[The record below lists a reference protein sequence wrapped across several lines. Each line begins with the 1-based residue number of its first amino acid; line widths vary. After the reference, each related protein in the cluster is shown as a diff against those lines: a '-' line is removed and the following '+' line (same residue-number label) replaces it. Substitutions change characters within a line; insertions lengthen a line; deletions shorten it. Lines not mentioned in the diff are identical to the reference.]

1 MMGSSDISV
10 RRYAKFLLVS
20 AGVGGILCG
29 IDIKV
34 ISAALPYLQNGLFSD
49 AQCSVI
55 LAAVQYGSMAA
66 SLTGGFL
73 AELLGRKR
81 MISICS
87 LLFLIAVPIVAF
99 STASFW
105 ALLLSRIL
113 QGASIGVLCVVIP
126 MYLAESLDANSRG
139 KGTGIFQLLL
149 SLGLVVASAFG
160 TFIAYKIGAA
170 DDVNLSADSR
180 ILAWRL
186 NFFGM
191 IVPGALLFAASF
203 LLKESPRWLFR
214 KGRRD
219 EALASLAAN
228 NGQDAALKIL
238 SDMEEAEKAAKSAKD
253 ASSVQ
258 AGESSSVFQRKYI
271 IPFVMAFLV
280 LCLTKATGV
289 NSMLGYAVDT
299 FQKSGMAGELANVA
313 DILCTVANL
322 LMTIFAASF
331 VDKAGRTFLMKIG
344 SGGMFACL
352 LGIAGTFF
360 AISNGVVQPSFC
372 TGTVI
377 SALFILFMCF
387 YGMGPGVC
395 VWLALSELMPNRVRA
410 QGMSIALFGNQF
422 VSMAIAS
429 SFLPAVNAFGY
440 GWVFVAFAVFT
451 ACYFLVACWMPETKG
466 RTLEEIE
473 SYFSTGVMP
482 DKK

>member
-1 MMGSSDISV
+1 MGVSDASV
-10 RRYAKFLLVS
+10 KRYAKFLLVS
-20 AGVGGILCG
+20 AGIGGILCG

-34 ISAALPYLQNGLFSD
+34 ISAALPYLQNGIFSD
-49 AQCSVI
+49 AQCSMI

-66 SLTGGFL
+66 SLMGGFL

-99 STASFW
+99 STGSFW
-105 ALLLSRIL
+105 ALLCSRIM
-113 QGASIGVLCVVIP
+113 QGVSIGILCVVIP

-160 TFIAYKIGAA
+160 TLIAFKIGAA
-170 DDVNLSADSR
+170 DDQTLSMANR
-180 ILAWRL
+180 LLAWRL

-191 IVPGALLFAASF
+191 IVPGALLFTASF
-203 LLKESPRWLFR
+203 MLKESPRWLFR

-219 EALASLAAN
+219 EALASLMAN
-228 NGQDAALKIL
+228 NTRESALKIL
-238 SDMEEAEKAAKSAKD
+238 DAMAETDKKSTPANASNKVAAGDGSIFK
-253 ASSVQ
+253 
-258 AGESSSVFQRKYI
+258 RKYV
-271 IPFVMAFLV
+271 IPFAMALLV

-289 NSMLGYAVDT
+289 NSMLGYAVNT
-299 FQKSGMAGELANVA
+299 FQKSGMAGESANIA

-322 LMTIFAASF
+322 MMTIFAASF
-331 VDKAGRTFLMKIG
+331 VDKAGRTFLMKVG
-344 SGGMFACL
+344 SAGMIVCL

-360 AISNGVVQPSFC
+360 AISNYGVAPSFF
-372 TGTVI
+372 TGLLI
-377 SALFILFMCF
+377 SAFFILFMCF

-451 ACYFLVACWMPETKG
+451 ICYFLVACWMPETKG

-473 SYFSTGVMP
+473 EYFATGSMP
-482 DKK
+482 VRK